1 MLLDGLYKW
10 MGLLKTGKSQQATDQ
25 IWRRVKVKLHW
36 LSNLFNIL
44 VNDTFTYFLWI
55 QRDTSAHFVI
65 PVLNVL
71 AIKGSILLFE

>member
-1 MLLDGLYKW
+1 MLLDRLYKW
-10 MGLLKTGKSQQATDQ
+10 MDLSKTGKSQQATDQ

-36 LSNLFNIL
+36 LMIL
-44 VNDTFTYFLWI
+44 SLIFYEFKEI
-55 QRDTSAHFVI
+55 QVPIFVI